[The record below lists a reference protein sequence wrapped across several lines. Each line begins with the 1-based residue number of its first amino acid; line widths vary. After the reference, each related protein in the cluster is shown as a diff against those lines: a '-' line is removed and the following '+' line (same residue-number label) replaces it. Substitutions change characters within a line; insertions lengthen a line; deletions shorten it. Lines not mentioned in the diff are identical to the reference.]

1 MRIAG
6 NLTQAT
12 VEGNVVAHNV
22 NGHAPSQAVFEVAN
36 NGRGVEDVLFSG
48 NVFYAWGG
56 STTFQGS
63 ASQTVNVQLLNNKFQ
78 NQITAE
84 PLIVHQ
90 QSDSTATMTSANN
103 VFDTLASQNACM
115 QVGGSSL
122 SLAQWQP
129 LVDDTTSVEQVA
141 QFPDPGRTI
150 ATYHQSI
157 GGGSSLEA
165 FLAQARQQSRTNW
178 RAQYTA
184 AVVNDYFR
192 AGFGLP
198 AVGGSP

>member
-22 NGHAPSQAVFEVAN
+22 NGHAPSQAGFEVAN
-36 NGRGVEDVLFSG
+36 NGRGVENLVFSG

-56 STTFQGS
+56 STTFHGG

-90 QSDSTATMTSANN
+90 QSGSTSSMNSAYN

-115 QVGGSSL
+115 QVGSGNM
-122 SLAQWQP
+122 SLAQWKP
-129 LVDDTTSVEQVA
+129 LVNDTTSVEQVA

-150 ATYHQSI
+150 VTYHQSI
-157 GGGSSLEA
+157 GGAPSLEA
-165 FLAQARQQSRTNW
+165 FLAQARQQSKVNW
-178 RAQYTA
+178 RVEYTA
-184 AVVNDYFR
+184 DHVNDYIR
-192 AGFGLP
+192 DGFGLP
-198 AVGGSP
+198 PAGFSQ